1 MALLLEG
8 NVPDDRDTALD
19 DLQEENERLE
29 SEVRKLRTELIKA
42 KAESEAAIAAIT
54 ALRNTLGPLY
64 RALRGVF
71 GEINLVVSE
80 DAPHPQY
87 AAAAATNGR
96 SMDDDALRNTEKW
109 EGVKRRLGGKEAEL
123 IDALLTCGPRTNT
136 QLKSLLKLA
145 YSTTA
150 ALTLKMANL
159 GFLSKEGDAWALKK

>member
-1 MALLLEG
+1 M
-8 NVPDDRDTALD
+8 
-19 DLQEENERLE
+19 
-29 SEVRKLRTELIKA
+29 RTELIKA

-54 ALRNTLGPLY
+54 ALRNSLSPLF

-80 DAPHPQY
+80 DAPQPQY
-87 AAAAATNGR
+87 GAAAGANGR
-96 SMDDDALRNTEKW
+96 PADDDALQNIEKW

-123 IDALLTCGPRTNT
+123 IGVLLTCGPRTNT

-150 ALTLKMANL
+150 ALTLKMMNL
-159 GFLSKEGDAWALKK
+159 GFLTKDGDAWTLKK